1 MVGFLTDQMIRRG
14 AHKSVAAL
22 ENDIRD
28 WIADWN
34 EHPKPFCGPRPPRR
48 SSIPSPDIYSEF
60 QAQDTSRA
68 LSGWCGGLS
77 SVTEPAR

>member
-1 MVGFLTDQMIRRG
+1 MGQPGRAVVRVLTDQMIRRG

-34 EHPKPFCGPRPPRR
+34 EHPKPFLWTKTAEEILDSLARYLRR
-48 SSIPSPDIYSEF
+48 I
-60 QAQDTSRA
+60 
-68 LSGWCGGLS
+68 SGAGH
-77 SVTEPAR
+77 